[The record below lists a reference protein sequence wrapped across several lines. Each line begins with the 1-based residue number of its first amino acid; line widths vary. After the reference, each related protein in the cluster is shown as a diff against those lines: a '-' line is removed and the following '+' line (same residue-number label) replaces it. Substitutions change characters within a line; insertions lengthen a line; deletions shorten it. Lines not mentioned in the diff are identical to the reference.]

1 MSMIC
6 FTRKYNFFTM
16 KKIPNNKN
24 MNNPIIKYDDF
35 EKVKILT
42 GTILEVTENIKA
54 RKPAYVLKIDFGEK
68 AGIKFSSAQI
78 TNYSIEELVNRQ
90 VVAVCNFEKK
100 NIAGIESEVL
110 VLGSIDQDNKVIL
123 LQPDVLVKN
132 GSPVA

>member
-1 MSMIC
+1 M
-6 FTRKYNFFTM
+6 
-16 KKIPNNKN
+16 NKS
-24 MNNPIIKYDDF
+24 IIEYDDF
-35 EKVKILT
+35 DKVEILT
-42 GTILEVTENIKA
+42 GTIMEVTENVKA

-68 AGIKFSSAQI
+68 VGIKFSSAQI
-78 TNYSIEELVNRQ
+78 TNYSIEELINKQ

-123 LQPDVLVKN
+123 LEPDIVVKN

>member
-1 MSMIC
+1 M
-6 FTRKYNFFTM
+6 
-16 KKIPNNKN
+16 NKS
-24 MNNPIIKYDDF
+24 IIEYDDF
-35 EKVKILT
+35 DKVEILT
-42 GTILEVTENIKA
+42 GTIMEVTENVKA

-68 AGIKFSSAQI
+68 VGIKFSSAQI
-78 TNYSIEELVNRQ
+78 TNYSIEELINKQ

-123 LQPDVLVKN
+123 LELDIVVKN